1 MAHATSSPKGSKAKS
16 QAGDAGAANRGS
28 RDPGFEGYLRQ
39 LKRRR
44 LEAEQKPS
52 GANSFGE
59 AGFWARLDASISQ
72 AQREQNES
80 PSGAQE
86 GLQNRYQWS
95 AATDRTDEGC
105 VEETCQTGWEQI
117 GAKMDAAQKELAS
130 STLQGTKT
138 ASKEPSPK
146 PRPRKKDTGPPHRR
160 PVHATVHP
168 PSPTTPAAN
177 PPSRPA
183 EAGPPQVPESS
194 YPSNVEATV
203 QELLKLAEVIEAA
216 EETKEKTL
224 ELEQEELE
232 VEEMEEVEEIRV
244 DVFQKEVEE
253 GEEESRDDD
262 ETFSECSSG
271 SGSPH
276 AKDRQVW
283 RPGRSLDELDFDDIP
298 LLS

>member
-86 GLQNRYQWS
+86 GPKRPVKKPSKTTPSTPKTSGAQPPI
-95 AATDRTDEGC
+95 ARTK
-105 VEETCQTGWEQI
+105 VALRKVQTGWEQI

-203 QELLKLAEVIEAA
+203 QELLKLAEVIEVRLMP
-216 EETKEKTL
+216 KTGKCGGL
-224 ELEQEELE
+224 GVAL
-232 VEEMEEVEEIRV
+232 MNWISMI
-244 DVFQKEVEE
+244 FP
-253 GEEESRDDD
+253 S
-262 ETFSECSSG
+262 
-271 SGSPH
+271 
-276 AKDRQVW
+276 
-283 RPGRSLDELDFDDIP
+283 
-298 LLS
+298 

>member
-80 PSGAQE
+80 PSGAQTS
-86 GLQNRYQWS
+86 GAQPPI
-95 AATDRTDEGC
+95 ARTK
-105 VEETCQTGWEQI
+105 VALRKVQTGWEQI

-232 VEEMEEVEEIRV
+232 VEEMEEVEE
-244 DVFQKEVEE
+244 VEE